1 MYMSIQGAIIF
12 IIILVFSA
20 ILHEIAHGAIAER
33 FGDST
38 ARDAGR
44 ITLNPISHIDP
55 VFSIIIPLT
64 LYLSG
69 SPVLFGAAK
78 PVPVNYYRLHPRRWG
93 VFWVSV
99 AGILTN
105 LFLALIF
112 SIPLH
117 FHNLNS
123 AVVGLFTIVV
133 EVNIFLAV
141 VNMIPIPPID
151 GSKALAALLGD
162 WAIDRIIALESN
174 GVWGM
179 IPFLIVIYFLFLTPL
194 FSIATTPVINF
205 LFRIFGLA

>member
-1 MYMSIQGAIIF
+1 MPIENAVIF
-12 IIILVFSA
+12 LVILIFSA
-20 ILHEIAHGAIAER
+20 ILHEIAHGAVAER

-55 VFSIIIPLT
+55 IFTIIVPLT

-78 PVPVNYYRLHPRRWG
+78 PVPVNYYRLHPRRWAI
-93 VFWVSV
+93 FWVSI

-105 LFLALIF
+105 LLLALIF

-117 FHNLNS
+117 FASTNS
-123 AVVGLFTIVV
+123 EITSLFATVV

-151 GSKALAALLGD
+151 GSKVLAALLGD
-162 WAIDRIIALESN
+162 WAIDRVTALESN
-174 GVWGM
+174 GIWGLL
-179 IPFLIVIYFLFLTPL
+179 PFFVVIYLIFLTPL
-194 FSIATTPVINF
+194 FGIVATPVVNF
-205 LFRIFGLA
+205 FFRIFGLG

>member
-1 MYMSIQGAIIF
+1 MSISGAIIF
-12 IIILVFSA
+12 LVILIFSA

-44 ITLNPISHIDP
+44 ITLNPIPHIDP
-55 VFSIIIPLT
+55 IFTIIIPLT

-93 VFWVSV
+93 IFWVSI

-105 LFLALIF
+105 LLLALIF

-117 FHNLNS
+117 FTSLNPLVAS
-123 AVVGLFTIVV
+123 LFATVV

-151 GSKALAALLGD
+151 GSKVLAALLGD
-162 WAIDRIIALESN
+162 WAIDKVTALESN
-174 GVWGM
+174 GIWGL
-179 IPFLIVIYFLFLTPL
+179 IPFFIVIYLIFLTPL
-194 FSIATTPVINF
+194 FTIVTMPVVNF
-205 LFRIFGLA
+205 FFRIFGLG